1 MLPTEQQTTGIEG
14 KINELETKLG
24 DLAESVKDVCN
35 LPPLQHEFKAGGHR
49 PRGLVWAA
57 LKDKNSHFGGSN
69 PKNRML
75 ASFEAG
81 ECWESKQSLAPAR
94 CV

>member
-1 MLPTEQQTTGIEG
+1 MDKVLPTEQQTTGIEG

-69 PKNRML
+69 PKTERWQVLRQANVGSRNR
-75 ASFEAG
+75 
-81 ECWESKQSLAPAR
+81 
-94 CV
+94 V